1 MSALLL
7 AGILLCSA
15 RVAADQC
22 SIQNLG
28 GCGDTEK
35 AKIHEFLSMSR
46 EELFSAVKQEQL
58 EAQSIQ
64 NKLRSESTQ
73 LGPQMNDLRSPL
85 KRQEL
90 HKARQEQLR
99 ERGQWMANWQKRYN
113 ELSKQQQ
120 DLRKHRPDYEKS
132 LKASIAITG
141 GDGFASKGGAQMQE
155 KQRAFTKQSQQMQR
169 ERAEYS
175 RDFGKKMQEFGK
187 KMATW
192 DQDTQ
197 KDMRALKL
205 KEANQREE
213 SQNNI
218 RRQRTIVELARAV
231 SRMPEAQKKAIA
243 AKLVAAGSAPSSAGE
258 LGAPDS
264 DPLFTGRGYAE
275 L

>member
-15 RVAADQC
+15 SVVADQC
-22 SIQNLG
+22 SIQNLSM
-28 GCGDTEK
+28 CDDTEK

-46 EELFSAVKQEQL
+46 EKLFSAVKQEQL
-58 EAQSIQ
+58 EVQAIQ
-64 NKLRSESTQ
+64 NKIRSESNQ
-73 LGPQMNDLRSPL
+73 FQPQMNDLRSPI

-90 HKARQEQLR
+90 HKARQEQLK

-120 DLRKHRPDYEKS
+120 DLRKHRPDYKKS

-155 KQRAFTKQSQQMQR
+155 KQRSLTKQSQQMQK

-197 KDMRALKL
+197 NQMRDLKH
-205 KEANQREE
+205 KEATQREQG
-213 SQNNI
+213 QNDI

-231 SRMPEAQKKAIA
+231 SRMAEAQKKAIA
-243 AKLVAAGSAPSSAGE
+243 AKLVVAGSAPSSAGE
-258 LGAPDS
+258 FGAPDS